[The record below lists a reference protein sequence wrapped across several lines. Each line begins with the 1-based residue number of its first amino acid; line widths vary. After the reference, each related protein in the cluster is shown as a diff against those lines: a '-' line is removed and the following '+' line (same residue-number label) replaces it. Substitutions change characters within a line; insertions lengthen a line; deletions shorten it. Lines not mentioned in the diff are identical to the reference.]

1 MAHAQQQAP
10 LAART
15 QAPVNAQAHA
25 LRLAM
30 PHAPARCAARTLGRA
45 QSRHPARYNTRH
57 ITRHRE
63 KTAEIG
69 QTAARNSRVDGVFI
83 ATIAGSRAGQKA
95 IDLRHLLIERVENLP
110 EASIG
115 RWGRGL
121 QSRSTALGRGISECH
136 REITGHENAP
146 GTTPRDFD
154 QQPRPD
160 TALEELARTSYR
172 PSRPEAAILARLK
185 NEH

>member
-69 QTAARNSRVDGVFI
+69 QTAARDSRVDGVFI

-160 TALEELARTSYR
+160 TALEELARTSY
-172 PSRPEAAILARLK
+172 SEAESLGDKLR
-185 NEH
+185 